1 MNSHLKSWIEHCK
14 QYASANNKK
23 YSECLKDN
31 QCREM
36 YHKQKGSSKVSQ
48 QEVEVDL
55 ELIKVKPNKRKSK

>member
-36 YHKQKGSSKVSQ
+36 YHKQKGSSKVNT
-48 QEVEVDL
+48 DL
-55 ELIKVKPNKRKSK
+55 ELVKVKSSGKGKSK

>member
-36 YHKQKGSSKVSQ
+36 YHRQKGQSKVNTD
-48 QEVEVDL
+48 VELVSSG
-55 ELIKVKPNKRKSK
+55 KGKSK